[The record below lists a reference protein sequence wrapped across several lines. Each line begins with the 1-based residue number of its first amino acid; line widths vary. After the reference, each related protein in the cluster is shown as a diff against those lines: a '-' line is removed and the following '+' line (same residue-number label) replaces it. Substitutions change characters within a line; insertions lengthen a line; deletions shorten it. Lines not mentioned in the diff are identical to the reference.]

1 MENKKW
7 GDYELLGILGKGSQ
21 GVVYKAR
28 QPLLDRLVAVK
39 VLPAYLVTD
48 ESFVARFQRE
58 AQNIARLSHPNI
70 VHVYDMNRHEG
81 TYYYVMEYVEGEDL
95 GNMMK
100 RGVQF
105 SWEQVIDIT
114 KQVASALD
122 AAHEQSMVHRDIK
135 PENILITPKG
145 QVKVA
150 DFGLAKITSA
160 ASNVTREGMI
170 LGTVN
175 YMSPEQAKGSECDIR
190 SDLYSLGVVLFRL
203 LTGRVP
209 FKGENLHAI
218 IYKHIHEPPPD
229 PARLNPSVPPAL
241 AKVCL
246 KLLEKDPNKRYQT
259 PRELIRVLDSL
270 KGRNLGTA
278 VMDQEEVERLVK
290 KDGGAGMVSPSSA
303 TVTIPGESPA
313 ARKRRAAL
321 LPLIVLFLLCAA
333 AASAWYYDTNYN
345 GSRWLAKLGF
355 APPAASPASSRSGT
369 AALTRPPSPSASAA
383 GTPVVGTSASAAPPS
398 PTPPPVEAEV
408 VFRLD
413 PPESSVAVTKEGKP
427 VPVPPSVDGVV
438 SLKLQAGSYHV
449 LVRAPDRLDREFD
462 VVVQEDGKVLP
473 QRELTVKLEF
483 TPEKKVEMELAEGLN
498 ELFEKAGEEGY
509 EKYVSFLERVRLE
522 SNRYED
528 NKVIRGILDRVQ
540 KKVDSFAARFLA
552 EARDEFAKLAAS
564 LKDTPPAELGDV
576 DFGRV
581 RELLKRS
588 VRCKETP
595 EAEALAKETKRLESA
610 VDALLTAVET
620 ARLARERND
629 PAGFGEAIAKLESFI
644 KTYADFAPA
653 APLLAK
659 ANAALDDLR
668 KRLSEEQLFAAWL
681 ARLKTAVA
689 EVEKAVREGDFEKA
703 DAALDAA
710 RSVAASRPAKGG
722 MNPALLEEAAAL
734 EKKLREDLPPVVAKG
749 LRNRPK
755 EVLARIEEFAG
766 AVAARDMKRL
776 ASLCKDDASAG
787 LGELAALFADECYDG
802 CNLEPLPD
810 SLRVADDAAELT
822 ALWTVR
828 LRVPSPAGDET
839 VTEKVALAVK
849 LAYRDD
855 GWYITAIRVLEPEN
869 EKAER

>member
-28 QPLLDRLVAVK
+28 QPLLDRLVAIK

-114 KQVASALD
+114 RQVASALD

-150 DFGLAKITSA
+150 DFGLAKITNV

-209 FKGENLHAI
+209 FKGENLHSI

-278 VMDQEEVERLVK
+278 VMDQKEIERLAE
-290 KDGGAGMVSPSSA
+290 KDGGAVEVSPSSA
-303 TVTIPGESPA
+303 TVTMPGEVPV
-313 ARKRRAAL
+313 ARKRRAV
-321 LPLIVLFLLCAA
+321 LPLVLVLFLLCAA
-333 AASAWYYDTNYN
+333 AAGAWYYDTNYN

-355 APPAASPASSRSGT
+355 APPASSPASSPSGT
-369 AALTRPPSPSASAA
+369 AGPTRPPSPSASAA
-383 GTPVVGTSASAAPPS
+383 ATAEGTATGVTAPP
-398 PTPPPVEAEV
+398 PTPSPVEAEV

-413 PPESSVAVTKEGKP
+413 PPESSVAVTKDGKP

-462 VVVQEDGKVLP
+462 VVVQDDGKVLP

-498 ELFEKAGEEGY
+498 ELFEKAGEEDY
-509 EKYVSFLERVRLE
+509 EKYVSFLEKVRLE

-528 NKVIRGILDRVQ
+528 NKVIRGILDRVR

-552 EARDEFAKLAAS
+552 EARDELAKLTAT
-564 LKDTPPAELGDV
+564 LKDMEPAELGEV

-581 RELLKRS
+581 KELLKRS
-588 VRCKETP
+588 MRCKETP
-595 EAEALAKETKRLESA
+595 EAEALAEETKRLEAA

-629 PAGFGEAIAKLESFI
+629 SAGFGEAIAKLEGFL

-681 ARLKTAVA
+681 ARMRAAVR

-703 DAALDAA
+703 AAALDAA
-710 RSVAASRPAKGG
+710 RSVVAARPAKGG
-722 MNPALLEEAAAL
+722 TNPALLKEAAAL

-755 EVLARIEEFAG
+755 EVLARLDEFVEAM
-766 AVAARDMKRL
+766 AEKDMKRL
-776 ASLCKDDASAG
+776 ASLCKDEASAG

-802 CNLEPLPD
+802 CSLEPLPD
-810 SLRVADDAAELT
+810 SLRVSDDAAELT

-839 VTEKVALAVK
+839 VTEKVSLAVK

>member
-28 QPLLDRLVAVK
+28 QPLLDRLVAIK

-114 KQVASALD
+114 RQVASALD

-150 DFGLAKITSA
+150 DFGLAKITNV

-209 FKGENLHAI
+209 FKGENLHSI

-278 VMDQEEVERLVK
+278 VMDQEEIERLAE
-290 KDGGAGMVSPSSA
+290 KDGGAVEVSPSSA
-303 TVTIPGESPA
+303 TVTMPGEVPA

-321 LPLIVLFLLCAA
+321 PLVLVLFLLCAA
-333 AASAWYYDTNYN
+333 AAGAWYYDTNYN

-355 APPAASPASSRSGT
+355 APPASSPASSPSGT
-369 AALTRPPSPSASAA
+369 AGPTRPPSPSASAA
-383 GTPVVGTSASAAPPS
+383 ATAEGTATGVTAPP

-413 PPESSVAVTKEGKP
+413 PPESSVAVTKDGKP

-462 VVVQEDGKVLP
+462 VVVQDDGKVLP

-498 ELFEKAGEEGY
+498 ELFEKAGEEDY
-509 EKYVSFLERVRLE
+509 EKCVSFLEKVRLE

-528 NKVIRGILDRVQ
+528 NKVIRGILDRVR

-552 EARDEFAKLAAS
+552 EARDELAKLTAT
-564 LKDTPPAELGDV
+564 LKDMEPAELGEV

-581 RELLKRS
+581 KELLKRS

-595 EAEALAKETKRLESA
+595 EAEALAEETKRLETA

-629 PAGFGEAIAKLESFI
+629 SAGFGEAIAKLESFL

-659 ANAALDDLR
+659 ANAVLDDLR

-681 ARLKTAVA
+681 ARMRAAVR

-703 DAALDAA
+703 AAALDAA
-710 RSVAASRPAKGG
+710 RSVVAARPAKGG
-722 MNPALLEEAAAL
+722 TNPALLKEAAAL

-755 EVLARIEEFAG
+755 EVLARLDEFVEAM
-766 AVAARDMKRL
+766 AEKDMKRL
-776 ASLCKDDASAG
+776 ASLCKDEASAG

-802 CNLEPLPD
+802 CSLEPLPD
-810 SLRVADDAAELT
+810 SLRVSDDAAELT

-839 VTEKVALAVK
+839 VTEKVSLAVK